1 MARFLPDLDP
11 TVMIVR
17 CVNDRMVTSGH
28 THRSSYAKL
37 VNNGDIH
44 VTYSQNIPMD
54 SSQSIY
60 AVCRQFLA
68 TKSTH
73 LWVSTVFEFV
83 HRLLSI
89 LLYALIDYEF
99 CIQSYHYVIVLLLVP
114 ERFRRSIY
122 TDTWKYSNTYRRLLW
137 ICYVCYTRHF
147 EIYHFYE
154 ILETRLGL
162 D

>member
-1 MARFLPDLDP
+1 MAHFLPDLDP

-73 LWVSTVFEFV
+73 LRVSTVFEFV

-89 LLYALIDYEF
+89 LLCA
-99 CIQSYHYVIVLLLVP
+99 H
-114 ERFRRSIY
+114 
-122 TDTWKYSNTYRRLLW
+122 WLW
-137 ICYVCYTRHF
+137 ILHTILSLCHSLVTCSGTIPSFYIYRHMKVLQ
-147 EIYHFYE
+147 H
-154 ILETRLGL
+154 L
-162 D
+162 